1 MTTNVISQ
9 LGDKWWP
16 MPPEKFFTAQRAADM
31 WFGDELP
38 PTLQDE
44 MRSPLV
50 TQSKMF
56 LQMQLRQAV
65 QMGEKRRAAE
75 AQQRRFTVARSRVGK
90 RVKAN
95 RH

>member
-9 LGDKWWP
+9 LGDKWLP
-16 MPPEKFFTAQRAADM
+16 MAPEKFFTMQRAADM

-38 PTLQDE
+38 PTVQDE

-50 TQSKMF
+50 TQPKMMAAF
-56 LQMQLRQAV
+56 QITQQLQ
-65 QMGEKRRAAE
+65 RAE
-75 AQQRRFTVARSRVGK
+75 QHRLVELEQFKQRIAAARVGK
-90 RVKAN
+90 RVKTK